1 VSGEGGRLRASVLG
15 RYIAYVVWGLGV
27 VALLVTYLGV
37 KDKQTV
43 AAQVPYLASGGL
55 FSVALAALGAALL
68 IGGSSQAE
76 PEVEEL
82 KAKVDDLAEL
92 VTLEVDLLRREIGG
106 LARDASGPVV
116 RAAERSRT

>member
-1 VSGEGGRLRASVLG
+1 MRASVLG